1 MSPPETY
8 RRPAGDKH
16 DNSLPKW
23 AVDKMTHRRGGKRF
37 AFDPID
43 PRRTALVVID
53 LMQIF
58 LTGTPCAPAIVT
70 PINALAASLRRAGGI
85 VAWVVPVPLPSENEN
100 ARAFFGADLW
110 HDMCLETLD
119 GQPGAVLAD
128 GLGPQPEDLHV
139 AKSTSNAFFPG
150 KCPLPELLNERG
162 IDTVL
167 ITGVLTNICCESSA
181 RGAADSGYKVAMVAD
196 ACAARTDE
204 EHRSALYNVLRNFGD
219 VRMSDDLIAAFD
231 RTPTLAR

>member
-1 MSPPETY
+1 
-8 RRPAGDKH
+8 
-16 DNSLPKW
+16 
-23 AVDKMTHRRGGKRF
+23 MTRRRGGKRF

-53 LMQIF
+53 VMQNC
-58 LTGTPCAPAIVT
+58 LAEPCVPAIVS
-70 PINALAASLRRAGGI
+70 PINNLATSLRAAGGH
-85 VAWVVPVPLPSENEN
+85 VAWVVPEALPLQNEN

-110 HDMCLETLD
+110 HEMCAETLD
-119 GQPGAVLAD
+119 GQAGAILAD
-128 GLGPQPEDLHV
+128 GLEPQPGDLYA
-139 AKSTSNAFFPG
+139 AKSASSAFFPG
-150 KCPLPELLNERG
+150 KCALPDLLTERG

-181 RGAADSGYKVAMVAD
+181 RDAWTLGYKVVMVAD

-219 VRMSDDLIAAFD
+219 VRMSDDLVASFMIHGDQAV
-231 RTPTLAR
+231 TPA

>member
-16 DNSLPKW
+16 DNSLPQW

-43 PRRTALVVID
+43 AQRTALVVID
-53 LMQIF
+53 VMQSCMSE
-58 LTGTPCAPAIVT
+58 PCVPSIIS
-70 PINALAASLRRAGGI
+70 PINALALSVRRAGGI
-85 VAWVVPVPLPSENEN
+85 VAWIVPVPLPLQNET
-100 ARAFFGADLW
+100 AKAFFGTELW
-110 HDMCLETLD
+110 HHMCAETLD
-119 GQPGAVLAD
+119 EQPGATLAD
-128 GLGPQPEDLHV
+128 GLYPLSGDLHA
-139 AKSTSNAFFPG
+139 AKSASSAFFPG
-150 KCPLPELLNERG
+150 KCRLPDLLNQRG

-181 RGAADSGYKVAMVAD
+181 RDAATLGYKVVMVAD

-219 VRMSDDLIAAFD
+219 VRMSDDLITAFD
-231 RTPTLAR
+231 N

>member
-16 DNSLPKW
+16 DNSLPQW
-23 AVDKMTHRRGGKRF
+23 AVDKMTRRRGGKRF
-37 AFDPID
+37 AFDPLN

-53 LMQIF
+53 LMQNF
-58 LTGTPCAPAIVT
+58 LTGTPCARAIIT
-70 PINALAASLRRAGGI
+70 PIDQLAIAIRAAGGY
-85 VAWVVPVPLPSENEN
+85 VAWVVPEALPPHSEN
-100 ARAFFGADLW
+100 AGMFFGADLW
-110 HDMCLETLD
+110 REMCAETLN
-119 GQPGAVLAD
+119 GRPGAVLAD
-128 GLGPQPEDLHV
+128 GLAPQPGDLHA

-150 KCPLPELLNERG
+150 KCPLPELLSERG

-167 ITGVLTNICCESSA
+167 IAGVLTNICCESSA
-181 RGAADSGYKVAMVAD
+181 RGAADSGYKVVMVAD

-219 VRMSDDLIAAFD
+219 VRMSDDLIEAF
-231 RTPTLAR
+231 AN